1 MQQRYYDPV
10 IGRFYSNDPVGF
22 KTNNPITFNRYA
34 YGNNNPYKY
43 IDPDG
48 RATVGGYRVGVMDF
62 SSWKDE
68 LKKSPVGK
76 AWEGGELAAR
86 ELPQE
91 AVNSTVGT
99 ASKVLKNGQ
108 GLKVEGCGGKNGH
121 GGCISMTITNK
132 AVVLSKGLGKVYG
145 NSVTAS
151 FIPFGAD
158 KEDGSVTA
166 NTGLAIPTLTFGGEF
181 GLEKGGDAQP
191 DVSIGTG
198 LGWSFQHLIMHHNVI
213 EAEVDE

>member
-76 AWEGGELAAR
+76 AWEGGDAAVKAI
-86 ELPQE
+86 PQE
-91 AVNSTVGT
+91 VANGAIKS
-99 ASKVLKNGQ
+99 ASAVLKDGE
-108 GLKVEGCGGKNGH
+108 GVKAEGCAGLHIGACGS
-121 GGCISMTITNK
+121 ITVTNK
-132 AVVLSKGLGKVYG
+132 SVIVSKGLGRVYG
-145 NSVTAS
+145 AS
-151 FIPFGAD
+151 AGIGYVPINAD
-158 KEDGSVTA
+158 KNDKTSSWSSGVGT
-166 NTGLAIPTLTFGGEF
+166 PYFF
-181 GLEKGGDAQP
+181 
-191 DVSIGTG
+191 SIGQELELSSGATPQLDLMIGLTG
-198 LGWSFQHLIMHHNVI
+198 GWSINHTLMEHTVI
-213 EAEVDE
+213 EEKSQ